1 MRERIR
7 PRSAGAAP
15 PHAFDSSAACAALTA
30 RSTSSF
36 VALATVASR
45 PPDDGSDTSNVPRSD
60 ASARSPSMISCSV
73 MSPSFHPT
81 EEGHRYTRK
90 GRPQMNT
97 EEHRK
102 KNPCISVFIRVYLW
116 RSSFICGVHPWR
128 SICGVHLRLSPDGA
142 QRRAVVRP
150 IDSCLD
156 QRRAV
161 ARDCGVDRVIEFA
174 LVARGPAR
182 HADAAGERDP
192 VHRAERHAG
201 RRQLARLL
209 LDLD

>member
-1 MRERIR
+1 MRWRIR

-45 PPDDGSDTSNVPRSD
+45 PPDEGSDTSNVPRSD

-90 GRPQMNT
+90 GRPQMNN
-97 EEHRK
+97 EEHK
-102 KNPCISVFIRVYLW
+102 KKKSHIYTRRTTEVKILVYPCLSVFICGFHRLSVAFIVYLW
-116 RSSFICGVHPWR
+116 RSS
-128 SICGVHLRLSPDGA
+128 
-142 QRRAVVRP
+142 
-150 IDSCLD
+150 
-156 QRRAV
+156 V
-161 ARDCGVDRVIEFA
+161 AF
-174 LVARGPAR
+174 
-182 HADAAGERDP
+182 
-192 VHRAERHAG
+192 
-201 RRQLARLL
+201 
-209 LDLD
+209 DLW